1 MITLNKAL
9 LKKTDLSKKLNL
21 PQKDWDRLPEKVLQ
35 FGTGVLLRGLI
46 DYYFDHANRNRVFN
60 GRIVVVK
67 TTKNGSNNLFT
78 DQNCLYTIHNKGI
91 SEGVDVNEIILVS
104 AISRVLNATDQWDEV
119 LQVAISPDLKIIV
132 SNTTE
137 IGIVMD
143 NLVNLQVQPPHS
155 FPAKVLDVLYHRYL
169 HYEGDMEM
177 GLVILPTELISEN
190 GKVLK
195 DIILASAKMLT
206 LPSKF
211 IHWIKEANDF
221 CNTLVDRIVPGNLST
236 NEQLKAEKYLGFSD
250 QLSIMTD
257 PFNLW
262 AIESTSIRV
271 KERLSIAKVN
281 PGIIIAPDI
290 WKFKELKLR
299 LLNGSHTFSC
309 ALAILADFGTVRQ
322 AMNNAVF
329 STYVKTIL
337 IKEIVPTILNDQITE
352 TEAMTFAHQVMNR
365 FSNPF
370 LDHRWMNISLNF
382 TSKMQMRNV
391 ALIQGYFEK
400 HGSSPQYMALG
411 FAAYITFMRSEKDEH
426 GNFLGNTKRGCYFID
441 DPKAAIFHDYW
452 TKYSLKDIVI
462 HVLKNQ
468 TLWQT
473 NLNQIPGLADQILYY
488 LELLNSKP
496 VLEVIEELNN

>member
-1 MITLNKAL
+1 MVTLNKTL

-21 PQKDWDRLPEKVLQ
+21 PPKDWDKLPEKVLQ

-46 DYYFDHANRNRVFN
+46 DYYFDHANRNHVFN

-67 TTKNGSNNLFT
+67 TTNNGPNTVFT
-78 DQNCLYTIHNKGI
+78 DQNGLYTIHNKGI
-91 SEGVDVNEIILVS
+91 SDGINVNEIILVS
-104 AISRVLNATDQWDEV
+104 AISRVLNAVDQWDEV
-119 LQVAISPDLKIIV
+119 LEVAISPDLKIIV

-143 NLVNLQVQPPHS
+143 DLVNLNVKPPNS
-155 FPAKVLDVLYHRYL
+155 FPAKVLDVLYRRYL
-169 HYEGDMEM
+169 HFEGDMEM

-190 GKVLK
+190 GKMLK
-195 DIILASAKMLT
+195 DIILASAEMLK

-221 CNTLVDRIVPGNLST
+221 CNTLVDRIVPGHLSAK
-236 NEQLKAEKYLGFSD
+236 EQLKAEKHLGFSD

-262 AIESTSIRV
+262 AIESTSERV
-271 KERLSIAKVN
+271 QERLSIAKVN
-281 PGIIIAPDI
+281 PGIVIAPDI

-309 ALAILADFGTVRQ
+309 ALAILADFDTVRQ
-322 AMNNAVF
+322 AMNNDVF

-337 IKEIVPTILNDQITE
+337 IKEIVPTILNEQITE
-352 TEAMTFAHQVMNR
+352 KEAITFANEVINR

-382 TSKMQMRNV
+382 TSKMQMRNI
-391 ALIQGYFEK
+391 ALIQRYFEK
-400 HGSSPQYMALG
+400 YGSCPPHMALG
-411 FAAYITFMRSEKDEH
+411 FAAYITFMRCEKDEH
-426 GNFLGNTKRGCYFID
+426 GNFLGNTKRGSYFID
-441 DPKAAIFHDYW
+441 DPKAVIFHDYW
-452 TKYSLKDIVI
+452 TKYSLKDIVV
-462 HVLKNQ
+462 HVLKNE
-468 TLWQT
+468 TIWQT

-496 VLEVIEELNN
+496 ALEVIKELNH